1 MRVESSI
8 RNIAGNH
15 TPGAF
20 YFYKNVKLQ
29 EDMKRNTIIEI
40 ICALFIILFVYA
52 ALTKLLDYEK
62 FQVQIGQSPLLTAFV
77 GWIAW
82 IVPVAEIL
90 ISIMLVFA
98 RLRLVG
104 LYAAFSLM
112 VMFTTYIICILT
124 LSLYI
129 PCSCGGILEKL
140 GWTEHLIFNIV
151 FIILAAV
158 AVLISYRKKKT
169 TTQIAIA

>member
-1 MRVESSI
+1 MK
-8 RNIAGNH
+8 
-15 TPGAF
+15 
-20 YFYKNVKLQ
+20 KN
-29 EDMKRNTIIEI
+29 MIIEI
-40 ICALFIILFVYA
+40 ICSLFIILFLYA

-62 FQVQIGQSPLLTAFV
+62 FRIQIGQSPLLTVFA

-82 IVPVAEIL
+82 MVPVAEIL
-90 ISIMLVFA
+90 ISIMLVLA
-98 RLRLVG
+98 RFRLIG

-129 PCSCGGILEKL
+129 PCSCGGVLEKL
-140 GWTEHLIFNIV
+140 GWTEHLIFNIA

-158 AVLISYRKKKT
+158 AILLSYRKGKPIT
-169 TTQIAIA
+169 PIAIAYVN

>member
-1 MRVESSI
+1 MK
-8 RNIAGNH
+8 
-15 TPGAF
+15 
-20 YFYKNVKLQ
+20 KN
-29 EDMKRNTIIEI
+29 MIIEI
-40 ICALFIILFVYA
+40 ICSLFIILFMYA

-62 FQVQIGQSPLLTAFV
+62 FRVQIGQSPLLTAFA

-82 IVPVAEIL
+82 MVPVAEIL
-90 ISIMLVFA
+90 ISIMLLFS
-98 RLRLVG
+98 RLRLIG

-129 PCSCGGILEKL
+129 PCSCGGVLEKL

-151 FIILAAV
+151 FIIMAA
-158 AVLISYRKKKT
+158 AATLLSYRKDKT
-169 TTQIAIA
+169 ITQVAMA

>member
-1 MRVESSI
+1 MCRWK
-8 RNIAGNH
+8 
-15 TPGAF
+15 F
-20 YFYKNVKLQ
+20 FQL
-29 EDMKRNTIIEI
+29 EDMKRTMIIEI

-62 FQVQIGQSPLLTAFV
+62 FRIQIGQSPLLTAFA

-82 IVPVAEIL
+82 IVPVTEFL
-90 ISIMLVFA
+90 ISVMLVFA

-129 PCSCGGILEKL
+129 PCSCGGVLEKL
-140 GWTEHLIFNIV
+140 GWKEHLIFNIV

-158 AVLISYRKKKT
+158 AVLISYRKVKPVAPIFVA
-169 TTQIAIA
+169 QS

>member
-1 MRVESSI
+1 M
-8 RNIAGNH
+8 
-15 TPGAF
+15 
-20 YFYKNVKLQ
+20 
-29 EDMKRNTIIEI
+29 IIEI

-62 FQVQIGQSPLLTAFV
+62 FRIQIGQSPLLTAFA

-82 IVPVAEIL
+82 IVPVTEFL
-90 ISIMLVFA
+90 ISIMLVFV

-112 VMFTTYIICILT
+112 VMFTTYIVCILT

-129 PCSCGGILEKL
+129 PCSCGGVLEKL
-140 GWTEHLIFNIV
+140 GWKEHLIFNIV

-158 AVLISYRKKKT
+158 AVLISYKKVKP
-169 TTQIAIA
+169 IAPVVVALS